1 VPNVRTM
8 STSLIVVEG
17 VVPVAESEL
26 DDVPN
31 QIWAYAMDQRV
42 FGPRKLLVVFT
53 DVAGR
58 LHVLA
63 HANRTDRPLLAFE
76 ACLDYLGA
84 GSAAAVALCD
94 EPVEPGP
101 MSVELLERFAEARI
115 RAEGYGVHL
124 VDWIACDDDAFRA
137 VRLLTL
143 TPSEQP
149 DWWDVPGS

>member
-1 VPNVRTM
+1 VRTV

-17 VVPVAESEL
+17 VVPAVESEL

-31 QIWAYAMDQRV
+31 QIWAYAMDQRA

-53 DVAGR
+53 NAVGR
-58 LHVLA
+58 LRVLA
-63 HANRTDRPLLAFE
+63 FANRTNRPLLALE
-76 ACLDYLGA
+76 ACLDYLGPGA
-84 GSAAAVALCD
+84 AAAVALCD
-94 EPVEPGP
+94 EPVAPGP
-101 MSVELLERFAEARI
+101 MSGELLERFAEARI
-115 RAEGYGVHL
+115 RAEAYGVHL

-149 DWWDVPGS
+149 DWWDVPRS

>member
-1 VPNVRTM
+1 M
-8 STSLIVVEG
+8 IIVEG
-17 VVPVAESEL
+17 VAPVAESEL

-31 QIWAYAMDQRV
+31 QIWSYAMDQRA

-53 DVAGR
+53 DGAGR
-58 LHVLA
+58 LRTLA

-76 ACLDYLGA
+76 ACLDHLGA
-84 GSAAAVALCD
+84 GAAAAIALCD
-94 EPVEPGP
+94 ESVTPGP
-101 MSVELLERFAEARI
+101 LSAEVLERFTEAR
-115 RAEGYGVHL
+115 ALAQLYGVHL

-149 DWWDVPGS
+149 DWWDLPGS